1 MLYCG
6 WYMAATKAR
15 RLYAITRYD
24 DICGYVCVHS
34 PAAMDKN
41 WNTDLTFSLI
51 FQVVNGLLDLS
62 LDLLGFAGAGGTP
75 HSLLS
80 SKLMKQATCWW
91 SFLLTS
97 APSRS
102 PPKGR
107 CRLLWFWFLTK
118 GYVTHGHGK
127 WKILG
132 TKGKGNVPRWG
143 NVLTHVGQRACP
155 TWARCVPKNGTK
167 QDLKLL

>member
-1 MLYCG
+1 MIFP
-6 WYMAATKAR
+6 A
-15 RLYAITRYD
+15 D
-24 DICGYVCVHS
+24 FS
-34 PAAMDKN
+34 PLSVSPEGVMQV
-41 WNTDLTFSLI
+41 TLVLI
-51 FQVVNGLLDLS
+51 S
-62 LDLLGFAGAGGTP
+62 E
-75 HSLLS
+75 
-80 SKLMKQATCWW
+80 
-91 SFLLTS
+91 
-97 APSRS
+97 
-102 PPKGR
+102 
-107 CRLLWFWFLTK
+107 K